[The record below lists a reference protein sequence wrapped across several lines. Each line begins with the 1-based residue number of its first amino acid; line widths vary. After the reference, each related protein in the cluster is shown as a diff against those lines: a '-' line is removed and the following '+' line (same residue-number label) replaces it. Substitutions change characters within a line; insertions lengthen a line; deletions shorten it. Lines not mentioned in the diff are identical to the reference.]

1 MEFFVY
7 TLVAFL
13 FRRASQVL
21 KLNPTTKNVILQN
34 QVAAECAQI
43 VTVTGMMVCKENI
56 PKISQMS
63 LFQVSEL
70 F

>member
-34 QVAAECAQI
+34 QVAAETSKFSLVGPKFHQCVLCANFHRHWND
-43 VTVTGMMVCKENI
+43 G
-56 PKISQMS
+56 
-63 LFQVSEL
+63 
-70 F
+70 